1 MVWVYY
7 SAQIFFLGAQFTHVF
22 AERHGSRAQIRAA
35 RNARHMQEAEAK
47 QLGRPNLA

>member
-22 AERHGSRAQIRAA
+22 AERHGSLAEKHASRTA
-35 RNARHMQEAEAK
+35 RKLEESKDRLSPPKFA
-47 QLGRPNLA
+47 